1 MPKGPMSAEAK
12 KALMEKLMAGRA
24 KKKAA
29 REEAKAKGL
38 PDPHPR
44 KPRTKKGAEEAIPNP
59 ASAPA
64 ANEKIAPISGAPR
77 NEENKVAAKPVDP
90 TATKTTPIDVPNLPG
105 EDKKVDSKKDIVKDA
120 EAIPEAKPK
129 KGLSST
135 GRPTKVNVNHTILN
149 EETGNQAIEAQYP
162 GQKESIEKMLS
173 TNKHEDRP
181 ISTAPNAQP
190 LNVTVKKVK
199 THIPDIKAVEE
210 KAPFSYSAMRK
221 LLHQ

>member
-1 MPKGPMSAEAK
+1 
-12 KALMEKLMAGRA
+12 
-24 KKKAA
+24 
-29 REEAKAKGL
+29 
-38 PDPHPR
+38 
-44 KPRTKKGAEEAIPNP
+44 
-59 ASAPA
+59 
-64 ANEKIAPISGAPR
+64 
-77 NEENKVAAKPVDP
+77 
-90 TATKTTPIDVPNLPG
+90 
-105 EDKKVDSKKDIVKDA
+105 
-120 EAIPEAKPK
+120 
-129 KGLSST
+129 
-135 GRPTKVNVNHTILN
+135 LN

-162 GQKESIEKMLS
+162 GQKDSIEKMLS